1 MAGEVGEGDLP
12 PSGGRHGGRRR
23 QVPGQRVVQAD
34 DPSLGEVGQ
43 QQPGEDLGN
52 GADLEDRP
60 AVGPV
65 VGAGTAAP
73 VPADPFLATGHV
85 PDHEPDP
92 PPGPHRPLGQVVDEV
107 HVLLSTGQHGDMDA
121 HHAGAGAVA
130 SCAWSSWSR

>member
-12 PSGGRHGGRRR
+12 SSGGRHGGRRR

-43 QQPGEDLGN
+43 QQPGEDLGD
-52 GADLEDRP
+52 GADLEDRA

-65 VGAGTAAP
+65 AGAGAAAP
-73 VPADPFLATGHV
+73 VPADPLLATGHV

-107 HVLLSTGQHGDMDA
+107 HVLFLHRPA
-121 HHAGAGAVA
+121 
-130 SCAWSSWSR
+130 